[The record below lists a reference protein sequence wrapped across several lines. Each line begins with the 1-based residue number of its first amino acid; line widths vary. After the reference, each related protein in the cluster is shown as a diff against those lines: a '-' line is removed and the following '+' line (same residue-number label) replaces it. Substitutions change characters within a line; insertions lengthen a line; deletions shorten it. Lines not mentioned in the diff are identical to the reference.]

1 MHEAILKLVQVAY
14 EMIISIYKQSW
25 KEGMPVPKDEW
36 IQNEERM
43 QSIYDEIR
51 EQFLDEM
58 FMNASRLSR
67 DDFIRKMREG
77 LSKYLKAHELR

>member
-43 QSIYDEIR
+43 QAIYDEIR